1 MEFRFFWDLKHTLI
15 SKLTFTEFTDL
26 VSKINFAPTSEN
38 EVKQLLSEYIQL
50 HKFACETTVDHR
62 AQNSVSE
69 YIPNMLKQFVLKY
82 KETAPI
88 MYKFLSYVV
97 SFPTSVV
104 ESWGSSIDHLNK
116 NKPNTTEGL

>member
-1 MEFRFFWDLKHTLI
+1 M
-15 SKLTFTEFTDL
+15 
-26 VSKINFAPTSEN
+26 
-38 EVKQLLSEYIQL
+38 KQLLFEYIQL
-50 HKFACETTVDHR
+50 HKFACETAVEHR

-97 SFPTSVV
+97 SFPSSEVVV

-116 NKPNTTEGL
+116 NKPNTRKGLELGDRNC